1 MNTSPRLPTDDIMD
15 LPLIRRACRK
25 MANMVV
31 ALDRKINGPEP
42 RQPDFSYVDHGSI
55 ILLRPLTRA
64 AWNWIGD
71 HVPDYALFGG
81 AIPVERRYFPDM
93 LDGIDADGLTFID

>member
-1 MNTSPRLPTDDIMD
+1 MNNTNDVVTLPMY
-15 LPLIRRACRK
+15 RRAMIAIGELARK
-25 MANMVV
+25 
-31 ALDRKINGPEP
+31 LEITP

-55 ILLRPLTRA
+55 ILLRPLTKA

-81 AIPVERRYFPDM
+81 AIPVERRYFPDI
-93 LDGIDADGLTFID
+93 LDGIDADGLTFVD

>member
-1 MNTSPRLPTDDIMD
+1 MKIPALLAALIANATAVVVSVAPDI
-15 LPLIRRACRK
+15 K
-25 MANMVV
+25 
-31 ALDRKINGPEP
+31 P

-71 HVPDYALFGG
+71 RVPDYALFGG
-81 AIPVERRYFPDM
+81 AIPVERRLFPDI
-93 LDGIDADGLTFID
+93 LDGIDADGLTFVD

>member
-1 MNTSPRLPTDDIMD
+1 MNTSPRSPSDDIVT
-15 LPLIRRACRK
+15 LPMYRRAMIAIGELARK
-25 MANMVV
+25 
-31 ALDRKINGPEP
+31 LESQP

-55 ILLRPLTRA
+55 ILLRPLTKA